1 MFGKRL
7 YDEQKYMI
15 EFSVE
20 DINDIHRP
28 CRNIFYANVEYAY
41 LSTEHVPSRNFVQ
54 TCLEKH
60 INKGIVTLRKRG
72 TM

>member
-28 CRNIFYANVEYAY
+28 CRNIFYETWNTRICQLNMFLPEI
-41 LSTEHVPSRNFVQ
+41 SSRRV
-54 TCLEKH
+54 
-60 INKGIVTLRKRG
+60 
-72 TM
+72 

>member
-20 DINDIHRP
+20 DINDVHRP
-28 CRNIFYANVEYAY
+28 CRNIFYDNVEHAY
-41 LSTEHVPSRNFVQ
+41 LSTEHVPEISSRRV
-54 TCLEKH
+54 EKN
-60 INKGIVTLRKRG
+60 ISIKES
-72 TM
+72 

>member
-28 CRNIFYANVEYAY
+28 CRNIFYE
-41 LSTEHVPSRNFVQ
+41 T
-54 TCLEKH
+54 
-60 INKGIVTLRKRG
+60 
-72 TM
+72 

>member
-20 DINDIHRP
+20 DIHDIHRP
-28 CRNIFYANVEYAY
+28 CRNIFYGNVEYAY
-41 LSTEHVPSRNFVQ
+41 L
-54 TCLEKH
+54 
-60 INKGIVTLRKRG
+60 
-72 TM
+72 